1 MRTLRSDRRRRVL
14 ALSLTVLLAA
24 AVTTSARAEE
34 GTYTQRLVQQIAKFR
49 QYPASAAA
57 LTISGT
63 ALVHFR
69 LSRDEK
75 LLASEIKQTS
85 GDEDLDKAALE
96 TMERG
101 QPFPVAPPEI
111 PEERLDFVVPIVFKD
126 ATRLVTP
133 VTGDLH
139 VGAFMTGMCAST
151 ADGMERS
158 CKFAAYYLS
167 RAGIFLFPFAAGR
180 IGFIDRALVLG
191 VDSPDHGYVVPALRR
206 SGHPVR
212 PGRPR

>member
-1 MRTLRSDRRRRVL
+1 M
-14 ALSLTVLLAA
+14 SLTVLLAA